1 MGGSYPSNDKGQTQ
15 MKKGVEETLAI
26 NAGGGLGGRRDVV
39 MAVNIA
45 AVRT

>member
-1 MGGSYPSNDKGQTQ
+1 MGGSYPSNDKGRKR
-15 MKKGVEETLAI
+15 MKKRVEETLAI
-26 NAGGGLGGRRDVV
+26 NAGGGLGGESDVL